1 MTPHTIIDCGW
12 GRLLMGQTFA
22 SQRDLVEALIAET
35 PQQRD
40 VALYAHDPHVL
51 VALAPQQLF
60 LDPSHTF
67 RLTLSDAAAWPAHR
81 PGPGWQVR
89 AARPD
94 DEGAINRIL
103 TARQMVPVREGFLA
117 QAVTQP
123 ALLILVAEETDSGN
137 VLGVVTGVDHVA
149 ACDDPDGGSSL
160 WSLAVDPQCVHPG
173 IGPALVSD
181 LVSRFVQ
188 RGLHH
193 LDLSVMHDNA
203 QAIELYEKM
212 GFQRV
217 PIFCVKNRNPIN
229 ELLYVGADSD

>member
-117 QAVTQP
+117 
-123 ALLILVAEETDSGN
+123 
-137 VLGVVTGVDHVA
+137 
-149 ACDDPDGGSSL
+149 
-160 WSLAVDPQCVHPG
+160 
-173 IGPALVSD
+173 
-181 LVSRFVQ
+181 
-188 RGLHH
+188 
-193 LDLSVMHDNA
+193 
-203 QAIELYEKM
+203 
-212 GFQRV
+212 
-217 PIFCVKNRNPIN
+217 
-229 ELLYVGADSD
+229 